1 MLFDHVGAAGS
12 DLKAYNKKKYSTL
25 GSMPMM
31 SSNSDV
37 LSLTDAVFVGHSIS
51 SMKGMFGKL
60 GTGNHGKS
68 RSA

>member
-1 MLFDHVGAAGS
+1 
-12 DLKAYNKKKYSTL
+12 
-25 GSMPMM
+25 MPMM